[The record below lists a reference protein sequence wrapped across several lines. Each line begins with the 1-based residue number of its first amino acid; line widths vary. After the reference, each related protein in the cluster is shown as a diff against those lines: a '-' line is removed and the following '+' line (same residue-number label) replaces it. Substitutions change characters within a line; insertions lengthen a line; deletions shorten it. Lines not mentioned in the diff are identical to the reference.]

1 MQAGLG
7 QAPIRKGGGW
17 HMGEAPAWALVAGPC
32 PVLSHFPAW
41 LSLLACHRLQ
51 EPPEAPL
58 SAPSLRRAPR
68 YSQLPETTMP
78 WGGGQRQAPAAPP
91 PPRPHSTGTSFSV
104 LILQSCT
111 RRELGVGGW
120 GVTLW
125 VSCLFICLI

>member
-17 HMGEAPAWALVAGPC
+17 HMGQAPAWALVAGPC
-32 PVLSHFPAW
+32 PVHSHFPVW

-68 YSQLPETTMP
+68 YSQLPETTVP
-78 WGGGQRQAPAAPP
+78 WGGASAKCPQPLPLPGPTPRAP
-91 PPRPHSTGTSFSV
+91 HFLFSFCRV
-104 LILQSCT
+104 AQGENLAW
-111 RRELGVGGW
+111 GG
-120 GVTLW
+120 GG
-125 VSCLFICLI
+125 

>member
-17 HMGEAPAWALVAGPC
+17 HMGQAPAWALVAGPC
-32 PVLSHFPAW
+32 PVHSHFPVW

-68 YSQLPETTMP
+68 HSQLPETTVP
-78 WGGGQRQAPAAPP
+78 WGGPAPSARSPSPSQAPL
-91 PPRPHSTGTSFSV
+91 HGHLFLFSFCRV
-104 LILQSCT
+104 AQGENLAW
-111 RRELGVGGW
+111 GG
-120 GVTLW
+120 GG
-125 VSCLFICLI
+125 

>member
-17 HMGEAPAWALVAGPC
+17 HMGQAPAWALVAGPC
-32 PVLSHFPAW
+32 PVHSHFPVW

-68 YSQLPETTMP
+68 HSQLPETTVP
-78 WGGGQRQAPAAPP
+78 GGASAKRPQPLPLPGPTPRAP
-91 PPRPHSTGTSFSV
+91 FSV